1 MYVHGLGY
9 LKRNGKL
16 SRYHRVK
23 RRVPKLRRVN
33 PSDLVVSGP
42 GGTAVIMSR
51 RRRILRRRRSSM
63 Y

>member
-9 LKRNGKL
+9 VRRSGKVV
-16 SRYHRVK
+16 RRVK
-23 RRVPKLRRVN
+23 RKQPKIRYH

-51 RRRILRRRRSSM
+51 RRRALLRRRRSSH
-63 Y
+63 

>member
-9 LKRNGKL
+9 VKKSGKVV
-16 SRYHRVK
+16 RRVK
-23 RRVPKLRRVN
+23 RKQPKIRYH

-51 RRRILRRRRSSM
+51 RRRSLRLRRRKSSH
-63 Y
+63 